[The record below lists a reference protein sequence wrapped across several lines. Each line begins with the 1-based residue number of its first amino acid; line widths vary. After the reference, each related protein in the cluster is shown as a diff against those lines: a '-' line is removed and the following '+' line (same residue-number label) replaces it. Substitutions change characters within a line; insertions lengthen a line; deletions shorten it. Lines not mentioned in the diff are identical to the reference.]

1 MQDTA
6 ITWAAVV
13 ETVTEIVVE
22 SFSNLVGGWME
33 AGLCLAAVV
42 LMEEQNTLVT
52 GLTANTV
59 IALIKDNL

>member
-1 MQDTA
+1 
-6 ITWAAVV
+6 V